1 MVRIRHGWLV
11 VVLGLGLVTACK
23 KDEAA
28 GDKSAEGASGSA
40 AFSDDLALIPRDS
53 EVVIGINVM
62 QAMQSGLWKEYVQPM
77 LTSGE
82 ATRRLSEFQAKCG
95 VDPMTVVKSL
105 SIGVKGT
112 SGSKPEGV
120 VVVHGMTKAKAMACL
135 DSMKDDMAKDGTE
148 LSHDGDVVLIKNSRG
163 TQVAMTYVND
173 STALAV
179 FGEQANAAS
188 VKAAQTSEQTL
199 KASQPFLEMYKK
211 INTGDSLWMLLSGK
225 TLERGAA
232 FGVKPTAVFGS
243 FNVTDGLA
251 VDLRVRFATPDEATS
266 FAKLGQSQSQQA
278 GKMFDKFEVTNDG
291 PSDVKVSLALSS
303 PKLKDLVSKFSGM
316 ARAFSGMGGE

>member
-23 KDEAA
+23 KDEAG
-28 GDKSAEGASGSA
+28 GDKSAGGASGSA
-40 AFSDDLALIPRDS
+40 AFSDDLALLPRDS
-53 EVVIGINVM
+53 EVVLGVNVA
-62 QAMQSGLWKEYVQPM
+62 QAMQSGLWKQFVDPM

-82 ATRRLSEFQAKCG
+82 ATRRIGEFKAKCG
-95 VDPMTVVKSL
+95 VDPMTVVKSFSL
-105 SIGVKGT
+105 GVKGIS
-112 SGSKPEGV
+112 SGKPEGV

-148 LSHDGDVVLIKNSRG
+148 LSHDGDVVLIKNNRG

-179 FGEQANAAS
+179 FSEQANAAS
-188 VKAAQTSEQTL
+188 LKAAQASDQTL
-199 KASQPFLEMYKK
+199 KTSQPFLEMYKK

-225 TLERGAA
+225 MLEKAA
-232 FGVKPTAVFGS
+232 MIGVKPTALFGS

-251 VDLRVRFATPDEATS
+251 VDMRVRFATPEEATS
-266 FAKLGQSQSQQA
+266 FMNLSKSQGQQA
-278 GKMFDKFEVTNDG
+278 AKMFDKFEVTTEA
-291 PSDVKVSLALSS
+291 SDVKVLVMLSS
-303 PKLKDLVSKFSGM
+303 QKLKDLVKTIGGV
-316 ARAFSGMGGE
+316 ARSFGGMGGE